1 MSADWKDLSREA
13 DPEARRLLVLEG
25 EDTERFLQGTVS
37 QDVAKIEDGEARP
50 ASLLTVKGKLVSD
63 AIMMRLGEDRY
74 GMAVPASLAD
84 EVYANLDRHIIMDEV
99 EVSVDAQAALAWS
112 SAPVQAA
119 GVRAFKT
126 SYPAAGHLLIG
137 APAALAAALA
147 DAHALEDAAWARQ
160 RIEQG
165 VPAWGFEIEAGRFP
179 PEVGF
184 VDSVSYDKGCFMGQE
199 PLARIHARGQV
210 NRVLVRVEAPA
221 GTTAPALPAA
231 LEHAEQG
238 EVGQL
243 TTVAAAG
250 EGEGLV
256 GLAVLR
262 RKVSDRGTVVTAG
275 DATFSVA
282 SAPLGDD
289 PGMGGRHTTS
299 TVKLGGPR

>member
-1 MSADWKDLSREA
+1 MSADWKDLSREG

-37 QDVAKIEDGEARP
+37 QDVEKIEDGEARP

-99 EVSVDAQAALAWS
+99 EVSVDGEAGLAWS
-112 SAPVQAA
+112 SGPVQAD
-119 GVRAFKT
+119 GVRCFKAT
-126 SYPAAGHLLIG
+126 YPATGHLLVG
-137 APAALAAALA
+137 APAALSAALS
-147 DAHALEDAAWARQ
+147 DANALEDAAWARR

-221 GTTAPALPAA
+221 GTAAPALPAA
-231 LEHAEQG
+231 LEHTAQG
-238 EVGQL
+238 EVGHL
-243 TTVAAAG
+243 TTVAAG
-250 EGEGLV
+250 ETGLV
-256 GLAVLR
+256 GLAVVR
-262 RKVSDRGTVVTAG
+262 RKVADEGTSLSAG
-275 DATFSVA
+275 DATFTVA
-282 SAPLGDD
+282 SKPLGDD
-289 PGMGGRHTTS
+289 PGVGGRHDATA